1 LTINS
6 IHSTPNKKKGFTLI
20 ELVVVI
26 AIIVIIVSAG
36 FTIRVGV
43 LPDAILST
51 QTRQVLEGLKLAQI
65 KSISRYKNSEW
76 GVYFLDNTG
85 SPDQW
90 IIFKGSTYT
99 SRDTAYDQIT
109 TLPSS
114 LSFTSIS
121 FNGTSELKFAQI
133 TGTPS
138 TSGSLTLTSTENEA
152 QTITV
157 SARGV
162 VDVN

>member
-1 LTINS
+1 MTINH
-6 IHSTPNKKKGFTLI
+6 IHLGQKKQKGFTLL
-20 ELVVVI
+20 ELIVVI

-36 FTIRVGV
+36 FAIRVGA

-99 SRDTAYDQIT
+99 SRDTTYDQIT

-121 FNGTSELKFAQI
+121 FSGTPELKFAQI

-138 TSGSLTLTSTENEA
+138 TSGSITLTSTENEA
-152 QTITV
+152 QTVTV
-157 SARGV
+157 SARGI